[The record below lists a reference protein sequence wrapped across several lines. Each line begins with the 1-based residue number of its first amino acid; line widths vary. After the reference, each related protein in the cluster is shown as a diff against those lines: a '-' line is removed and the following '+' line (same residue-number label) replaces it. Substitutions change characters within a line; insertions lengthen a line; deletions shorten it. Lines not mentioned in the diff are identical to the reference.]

1 MTRLQK
7 YFKETVVPEM
17 VKSRNYKSVMQ
28 VPKITKVVVNMGVG
42 EAKTNAKLIDNATA
56 DLMAITGQKP
66 TLRRARKSVSNFK
79 IREGM
84 PNGLKVTLRGDR
96 MYYFLDKVFN
106 IVLPRVRDFRGI
118 PRKSFDG
125 RGNFN
130 FAIKEQ
136 IVFPE
141 IDYDKIDQIRGMD
154 IAIVTGA
161 STDDECRELLERMG
175 MPFSKK

>member
-17 VKSRNYKSVMQ
+17 VKSRKYKSVMQ

-42 EAKTNAKLIDNATA
+42 EAKNNAKLIDNASA
-56 DLMAITGQKP
+56 DMMAITGQKP

-84 PNGLKVTLRGDR
+84 PNGIKVTLRGDR
-96 MYYFLDKVFN
+96 MYYFVDKLFN

-118 PRKSFDG
+118 SRKSFDG

-141 IDYDKIDQIRGMD
+141 INYDKIDQIRGMD

-161 STDDECRELLERMG
+161 QTDDECSELLERMG
-175 MPFSKK
+175 MPFVKK

>member
-17 VKSRNYKSVMQ
+17 VKSRKYKSVMQ

-42 EAKTNAKLIDNATA
+42 EAKNNAKLIDNASA
-56 DLMAITGQKP
+56 DMMAITGQKP

-84 PNGLKVTLRGDR
+84 PNGIKVTLRGDR
-96 MYYFLDKVFN
+96 MYYFIDKLFN

-118 PRKSFDG
+118 SRKSFDG

-141 IDYDKIDQIRGMD
+141 INYDKIDQIRGMD

-161 STDDECRELLERMG
+161 QTDDECSELLERMG
-175 MPFSKK
+175 MPFVKK